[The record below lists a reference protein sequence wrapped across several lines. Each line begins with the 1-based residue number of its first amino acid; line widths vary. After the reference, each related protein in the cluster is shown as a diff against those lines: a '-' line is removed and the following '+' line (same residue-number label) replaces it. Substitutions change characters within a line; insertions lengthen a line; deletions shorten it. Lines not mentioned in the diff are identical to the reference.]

1 MQQTTNY
8 QLNQWDGED
17 RIMRVDFNSDNAK
30 IDAALEKNATALSQ
44 ATSTLEAALETER
57 QARASGDTAA
67 NQATASAREELLN
80 AIASEQ
86 SARTSGDAAVR
97 GEFAAADA
105 SIRKDFA
112 AADAAISSAC
122 PIVKLQSIVTSQ
134 AATQVDLDMR
144 DSSYRNMAFLILI
157 PQVITSAER
166 VYLRVNSLG
175 EDGYYV
181 DKIDRPYLA
190 SFPSCS
196 PSNEVASYTY
206 CRLELY
212 ATVIACSCSYVGYSS
227 NLSSTSDTLHSI
239 VKPHI
244 ATSQAIQTLNF
255 IAEDGSSISAGS
267 RFTLYGVK
275 L

>member
-1 MQQTTNY
+1 MQQTANY

-144 DSSYRNMAFLILI
+144 DSSYRNMAFLI
-157 PQVITSAER
+157 
-166 VYLRVNSLG
+166 
-175 EDGYYV
+175 
-181 DKIDRPYLA
+181 A
-190 SFPSCS
+190 S
-196 PSNEVASYTY
+196 
-206 CRLELY
+206 LY
-212 ATVIACSCSYVGYSS
+212 AASS
-227 NLSSTSDTLHSI
+227 KGEVKSSTS
-239 VKPHI
+239 
-244 ATSQAIQTLNF
+244 
-255 IAEDGSSISAGS
+255 SSAS
-267 RFTLYGVK
+267 RGFWSSLGRR

>member
-1 MQQTTNY
+1 MQQTANY

-30 IDAALEKNATALSQ
+30 IDAALEKNAAALSQ

-166 VYLRVNSLG
+166 VYLRSTVWGRTDIMSTKSTG
-175 EDGYYV
+175 H
-181 DKIDRPYLA
+181 IWP
-190 SFPSCS
+190 FS
-196 PSNEVASYTY
+196 PPAVPPTKSQ
-206 CRLELY
+206 
-212 ATVIACSCSYVGYSS
+212 ATHIAGWNYMPRSSPVPAAMLVIA
-227 NLSSTSDTLHSI
+227 
-239 VKPHI
+239 
-244 ATSQAIQTLNF
+244 ATFPALQTPYIPL
-255 IAEDGSSISAGS
+255 
-267 RFTLYGVK
+267 
-275 L
+275 

>member
-1 MQQTTNY
+1 MQQTANY

-30 IDAALEKNATALSQ
+30 IDAALEKNAAALSQ
-44 ATSTLEAALETER
+44 ATSTLEAALEAER

-86 SARTSGDAAVR
+86 SARTSGDTAVR

-134 AATQVDLDMR
+134 AAAQVDLDMR

-157 PQVITSAER
+157 PQVITSATR
-166 VYLRVNSLG
+166 VHLRVNSLA
-175 EDGYYV
+175 DNSYYV
-181 DKIDRPYLA
+181 EKAEQSYLTF
-190 SFPSCS
+190 FPPCN
-196 PSNEVASYTY
+196 PSQQIASYTY

-212 ATVIACSCSYVGYSS
+212 ASIVSCSCDYIGYSS
-227 NLSSTSDTLHSI
+227 SHTSVSSTSHSI
-239 VKPHI
+239 VKP
-244 ATSQAIQTLNF
+244 SVLSPQAVQTLNF
-255 IAEDGSSISAGS
+255 VVQDGTINAGS

>member
-1 MQQTTNY
+1 
-8 QLNQWDGED
+8 
-17 RIMRVDFNSDNAK
+17 
-30 IDAALEKNATALSQ
+30 
-44 ATSTLEAALETER
+44 
-57 QARASGDTAA
+57 
-67 NQATASAREELLN
+67 
-80 AIASEQ
+80 
-86 SARTSGDAAVR
+86 
-97 GEFAAADA
+97 
-105 SIRKDFA
+105 
-112 AADAAISSAC
+112 
-122 PIVKLQSIVTSQ
+122 
-134 AATQVDLDMR
+134 
-144 DSSYRNMAFLILI
+144 MAFLILI

-255 IAEDGSSISAGS
+255 IAEDGSSISCRQPIYTLRCKTLTFLTTIPLSDACPTGGWFITASAAPAPAGNPDGQWRS
-267 RFTLYGVK
+267 APGLAPGCFCISD
-275 L
+275 